1 MGRLEDTFARC
12 KAEGRAAFVS
22 YVSAGDPDPATSAD
36 ILLSLARNG
45 ADILEVGVPFSDPLA
60 DGLTNQLAA
69 QRALEAG
76 MTHEGLLEVLRK
88 VRAGTDKPLV
98 LYTYYNL
105 LYSRG
110 LAATCKA
117 LRAAGADAL
126 LTLDCPPEEAGDLLA
141 ACKAEGLQAIF
152 IVAPT
157 TPPARIGAIAKVA
170 SGFIYYVS
178 RAGVTG
184 ERADLAADLAASVAE
199 IRRHTA
205 LPICVGFGISTP
217 DQVRV
222 VAQVADGVV
231 VGSALVNVVA
241 ANRATPG
248 KAAEAVGARCKE
260 LAAGLASRERVG

>member
-1 MGRLEDTFARC
+1 MSRLAQTFARC

-22 YVSAGDPDPATSAD
+22 YTCAGDPDAATSAA
-36 ILLSLARNG
+36 ILLSLAGNG

-69 QRALEAG
+69 QRALEGG
-76 MTHEGLLEVLRK
+76 MTQARLLEVLRA

-105 LYSRG
+105 LLSGG
-110 LAATCKA
+110 LAATCAA
-117 LRAAGADAL
+117 LKAAGADAL

-141 ACKAEGLQAIF
+141 ASRAAGLENIF

-157 TPPARIGAIAKVA
+157 TPPARIAAISKVA

-184 ERADLAADLAASVAE
+184 ERADLAANLAESIAE
-199 IRRHTA
+199 IRRHTT
-205 LPICVGFGISTP
+205 LPVCVGFGISNP
-217 DQVRV
+217 DQVQA
-222 VAQVADGVV
+222 VAAAADGVV

-241 ANRATPG
+241 AHQKRP
-248 KAAEAVGARCKE
+248 AEAPGAVAAKVRE
-260 LAAGLASRERVG
+260 LAAGLRR